1 MADGLGTRHG
11 RVNLGRAPRN
21 PRNRAPAFWPLSLP
35 LALVLSPESQSSF
48 AECTQSIRLRK
59 RSNFWFAF
67 GGELREAAAMVYVG
81 KHGVDALHRYK
92 YSGIDRSYMAKYV
105 FQPFWRWAVNF
116 FPMWMP

>member
-11 RVNLGRAPRN
+11 SVNLGRAPRN
-21 PRNRAPAFWPLSLP
+21 PRNRARAFGPLSLS
-35 LALVLSPESQSSF
+35 LSFLSPKPKLLRGVH
-48 AECTQSIRLRK
+48 AKHSIEEALE
-59 RSNFWFAF
+59 FWFAF
-67 GGELREAAAMVYVG
+67 SGELREAAAMVYVG